1 MKIVIA
7 LDSFKGSIPA
17 AEACRI
23 VADALTRCVPTVRV
37 SIKPMADGGEGTA
50 RTALAARKGQW
61 VRKHVMGPLPDM
73 KVRAGYAWF
82 QADKSAL
89 VEMAAA
95 SGLELLAENQRNP
108 LKTTTYGTGQL
119 IAAAAAARNPRR
131 ILLAVGGSATV
142 DGGVGA
148 AKALGWRF
156 LRRSGKEIS
165 LGGGELERIDKI
177 VPPRDLNLP
186 DVQVLCDVQNRLCG
200 ARGAARVFAP
210 QKGAT
215 PQMVAR
221 LEKGLA
227 HLSRVVRTQLGT
239 RIDILGAGAAGGLS
253 AGAVAF
259 MRAKLTSGAKTV
271 MEFIDLDTEL
281 ADADWVITGEGCF
294 DRQSPY
300 GKVVSAVLEA
310 ASKCKTAVAVIAG
323 QVLLS
328 KSQYQKLGIRTAI
341 ACKPDEMPMEQAL
354 RRSRHLLRLAA
365 QTFAKKHLVG
375 G

>member
-7 LDSFKGSIPA
+7 LDSFKGSMPA

-23 VADALTRCVPTVRV
+23 VADALTRRIPAARV
-37 SIKPMADGGEGTA
+37 SVKPMADGGEGTA
-50 RTALAARKGQW
+50 KTALAARKGQW

-119 IAAAAAARNPRR
+119 IAAAAARNPRR

-148 AKALGWRF
+148 AVALGWRF
-156 LRRSGKEIS
+156 LGRSGKEVG
-165 LGGGELERIDKI
+165 LGGGELQRIEKI
-177 VPPRDLNLP
+177 VPPRNLNLP
-186 DVQVLCDVQNRLCG
+186 AVQVLCDVQNRLCG

-227 HLSRVVRTQLGT
+227 HLSKVVRTQLGT
-239 RIDILGAGAAGGLS
+239 RIDIPGAGAAGGLS

-259 MRAKLTSGAKTV
+259 MRAELTSGAKTV

-300 GKVVSAVLEA
+300 GKVVSAVVEA
-310 ASKCKTAVAVIAG
+310 ASKCSTDVAVIAG

-328 KSQYQKLGIRTAI
+328 KAQYQKLGVRTAI

-354 RRSRHLLRLAA
+354 RRSRHLLRLAS
-365 QTFAKKHLVG
+365 QRFAKEHLVG